1 MTTSNQSSLQNQV
14 ILVNEECTVAARVR
28 SECSPAQVSR
38 PPVDLDKNVATAL
51 PSLVTSLHFSTSCP
65 SDPIFIMGKPFL
77 SMEDAKAAFNLFCCV
92 YGIGNFLLSLLPGAK
107 SKNTDSCSFSA

>member
-51 PSLVTSLHFSTSCP
+51 PSH
-65 SDPIFIMGKPFL
+65 PIFIMGKPFL